1 MAQEE
6 PEDAAAEAFEA
17 LRAEVIQ
24 LRAGVESLSAAIQGQ
39 ASPDYTPTLGAIA
52 KSLAAVEGHPAL

>member
-24 LRAGVESLSAAIQGQ
+24 LRAGVGELVCGLPRAGVCRLYADARRHRQEPCRG
-39 ASPDYTPTLGAIA
+39 
-52 KSLAAVEGHPAL
+52 